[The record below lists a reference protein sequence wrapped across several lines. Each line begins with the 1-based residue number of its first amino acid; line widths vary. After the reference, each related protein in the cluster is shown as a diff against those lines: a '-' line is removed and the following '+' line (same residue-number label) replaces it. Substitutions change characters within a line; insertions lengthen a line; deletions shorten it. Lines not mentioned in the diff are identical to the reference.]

1 MSASAADPETGTL
14 TFGRF
19 VETYGDR
26 VDPLLVLTDE
36 ELYVVTAGVP
46 ADQRLVPLE
55 VVDALDPAEREAR
68 ARAAL
73 RSLTAR
79 GLCASVPEGAR
90 DDEAGLAELE
100 VRGVLAMALHG
111 LTHEGVTVLASS
123 TEGPHQ
129 RRRVI
134 VTLEE
139 AGVIEHGFGDGVH
152 EVSVFSPR
160 RACVELAG
168 LLDPAGLAGSEDRE
182 LDRAAV
188 DDTARQPGWVP
199 SEPATSA
206 HLRRAK
212 PGEPDLELLFAAHAE
227 HGLVMVSGE
236 SESQDGSLSHLRARS
251 ISQGTL
257 LGLCAQVLDLA
268 RVVRGR

>member
-1 MSASAADPETGTL
+1 MNTSAADPDTGTL
-14 TFGRF
+14 TYARF
-19 VETYGDR
+19 VESYGDR

-46 ADQRLVPLE
+46 TDQRLVPLE
-55 VVDALDPAEREAR
+55 VVDGLDLAELEAR

-79 GLCASVPEGAR
+79 GPCAPVPGGAR
-90 DDEAGLAELE
+90 DEEAGIAELE
-100 VRGVLAMALHG
+100 VRGVLAMALHA

-123 TEGPHQ
+123 TEGAHQ

-134 VTLEE
+134 VTLED
-139 AGVIEHGFGDGVH
+139 AGVIEHSFGGGVH
-152 EVSVFSPR
+152 ELSVFSPR
-160 RACVELAG
+160 RACVELAS
-168 LLDPAGLAGSEDRE
+168 LLDPGGLAGSDDRE

-188 DDTARQPGWVP
+188 DKTAPQPDWLP

-206 HLRRAK
+206 HVRRAK
-212 PGEPDLELLFAAHAE
+212 PGEPDLELLFAAHPD

-236 SESQDGSLSHLRARS
+236 SQSQDGSLSHLRARS

-268 RVVRGR
+268 AVVRGR